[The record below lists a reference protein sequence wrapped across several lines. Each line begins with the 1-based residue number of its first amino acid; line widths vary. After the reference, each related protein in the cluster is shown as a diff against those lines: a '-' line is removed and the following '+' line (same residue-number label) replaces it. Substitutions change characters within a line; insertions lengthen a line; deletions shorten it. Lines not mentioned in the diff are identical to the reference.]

1 MKVILLR
8 DVAKVGRKGQLA
20 EVPSGHAINFLIPR
34 KLVVPATPENL
45 KRHTSET
52 ERHTQDVARTQE
64 SFRQVLATLAQKP
77 VTYTASANEHGSLF
91 KGIHASDV
99 VARLA
104 EEGLVIDVHAVALK
118 SPIKNTGTHTIAL
131 RQGGDEGVCTLEVVK
146 K

>member
-45 KRHTSET
+45 KRHTQDA
-52 ERHTQDVARTQE
+52 ERHTQDIARTQE
-64 SFRQVLATLAQKP
+64 SFRHVLATLAQKP
-77 VTYTASANEHGSLF
+77 VTYSASANEQGNLF

-99 VARLA
+99 VTRLA
-104 EEGLVIDVHAVALK
+104 EEGLVIDVHAVVLK
-118 SPIKNTGTHTIAL
+118 DPIKNIGTHIITL
-131 RQGGDEGVCTLEVVK
+131 KQGGDEGSCTLEVIK